1 MNIIKNI
8 NWKVRLRNPIFWTTV
23 IPAVV
28 GVVYTVLGALGVV
41 PALTENMV
49 LNIMTVVITALT
61 ALGVLVDPTTAG
73 ISDSKLALTYDKP
86 RKDDLAEEEGIEE

>member
-1 MNIIKNI
+1 MKI
-8 NWKVRLRNPIFWTTV
+8 NWKVRLKNPVFWTTI
-23 IPAVV
+23 IPAVT
-28 GVVYTVLGALGVV
+28 GMVYTVLGALGVV

-73 ISDSKLALTYDKP
+73 LSDSHMAMTYKAP
-86 RKDDLAEEEGIEE
+86 RADDTDEEEGL

>member
-1 MNIIKNI
+1 MKI
-8 NWKVRLRNPIFWTTV
+8 NWTARLKNPVFWTTI
-23 IPAVV
+23 IPAIVTCA
-28 GVVYTVLGALGVV
+28 YTVLGAVGIV

-73 ISDSKLALTYDKP
+73 VGDSHLAMTYKAP
-86 RKDDLAEEEGIEE
+86 RKDDIDEEEGM

>member
-1 MNIIKNI
+1 MKI
-8 NWKVRLRNPIFWTTV
+8 NWKVRIKNPVFWTTI
-23 IPAVV
+23 IPAIT
-28 GVVYTVLGALGVV
+28 GMVYTVLGALGVV

-73 ISDSKLALTYDKP
+73 LSDSHMAMTYKAP
-86 RKDDLAEEEGIEE
+86 RADDTDEEEGL

>member
-1 MNIIKNI
+1 MKI
-8 NWKVRLRNPIFWTTV
+8 NWKVRIKNPVFWTTI
-23 IPAVV
+23 IPAVT
-28 GVVYTVLGALGVV
+28 GMVYTVLGALGVV

-73 ISDSKLALTYDKP
+73 LSDSHMAMTYKAP
-86 RKDDLAEEEGIEE
+86 RADDTDEEEGL